1 VWEQRQILL
10 NIPDASF
17 PCGDVALLVR
27 VVKVFTA
34 NGNPS
39 VIRIGQARDAIEH
52 CRFSGARSAKENR
65 EAGKRAKVD
74 IEDEGAFW
82 IRKAFADANLEI
94 GRDWLNRGCW
104 IGLRRGSCWDDDLY
118 RHGPTAHGRR
128 FRPYRFK
135 PKTVDSTANEM
146 ISSTSAVWFALE

>member
-1 VWEQRQILL
+1 VREQRQILL
-10 NIPDASF
+10 NISDA
-17 PCGDVALLVR
+17 PLPGCDVALLVR

-52 CRFSGARSAKENR
+52 RRFSRARSAKENG

-74 IEDEGAFW
+74 IQDEGAFW

-94 GRDWLNRGCW
+94 GRDGLNR
-104 IGLRRGSCWDDDLY
+104 
-118 RHGPTAHGRR
+118 
-128 FRPYRFK
+128 
-135 PKTVDSTANEM
+135 
-146 ISSTSAVWFALE
+146 